1 MNDVIEMTSEILGF
15 DRRPIALAVG
25 TRETNAACL
34 IFLLPTRIR
43 FVYRLNLVSDFKVGP
58 KMSVKD
64 AIGYRYIIAVVVY
77 RVTKREKPSERTT
90 YTTHRRKDR
99 NGNGWWNHRRIGLDE
114 LRDLTWHRKAHKSQ
128 RCKSIEIY
136 FASRYS
142 TRSTKTIWT

>member
-58 KMSVKD
+58 KMSVKMLS
-64 AIGYRYIIAVVVY
+64 AIGI
-77 RVTKREKPSERTT
+77 
-90 YTTHRRKDR
+90 
-99 NGNGWWNHRRIGLDE
+99 
-114 LRDLTWHRKAHKSQ
+114 
-128 RCKSIEIY
+128 
-136 FASRYS
+136 
-142 TRSTKTIWT
+142 